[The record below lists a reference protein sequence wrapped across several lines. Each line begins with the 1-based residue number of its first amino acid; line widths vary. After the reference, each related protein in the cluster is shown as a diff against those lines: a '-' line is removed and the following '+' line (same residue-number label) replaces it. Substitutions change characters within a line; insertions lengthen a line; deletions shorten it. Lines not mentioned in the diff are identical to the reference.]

1 MENPL
6 LKYLAFVRTVEK
18 GSFTKAAEDL
28 HYAQSSISKMIAD
41 LEAEWDMTLLER
53 SKSGVCLTSAGEQ
66 LLPFLRK
73 ALNGYNELEGQICR
87 MKGLETGIVR
97 IGTFSSVAINW
108 LPNVFSKLQKDYPG
122 IEYEMLLG
130 DYNEVEHWI
139 DEGRVDCGFLRLPTA
154 GSFDTI
160 PLTQDEYKV
169 VLPVGHPLAEKDTV
183 SISDLDSQP
192 FLLLE
197 HGGKTEVTDL
207 LNAYHVTPDIRF
219 TTWEDFA
226 IMAMVEK
233 GMGIGILPEL
243 ILRRVPYKIEIRPL
257 TEPYYRLI
265 GLAMKDRG
273 HLTPAVRKFMK
284 YLPFR
289 ESEERSASIVVP
301 DICTNADQSHDPHNK

>member
-41 LEAEWDMTLLER
+41 LESEWGMTLLER

-66 LLPFLRK
+66 LLPFLRRI
-73 ALNGYNELEGQICR
+73 LGGYDELEGQIFH
-87 MKGLETGIVR
+87 MKGLETGVVR

-122 IEYEMLLG
+122 IEYELLLG
-130 DYNEVEHWI
+130 DYDEVEHWI
-139 DEGRVDCGFLRLPTA
+139 DEGRVDCGFLRLPA
-154 GSFDTI
+154 AYGFDTI
-160 PLTQDEYKV
+160 SLTQDEYKV
-169 VLPVGHPLAEKDTV
+169 VLPVGHPLAKKEK
-183 SISDLDSQP
+183 ILMSDLNDQP

-197 HGGKTEVTDL
+197 HGGKTEVSDL
-207 LNAYHVTPDIRF
+207 LSASHVTPDIRF

-233 GMGIGILPEL
+233 GMGIGILPDL
-243 ILRRVPYKIEIRPL
+243 ILRRVPYSIEIRSL
-257 TEPYYRLI
+257 AEPYYRTI
-265 GLAMKDRG
+265 GLAMKNRE
-273 HLTPAVRKFMK
+273 HLTSAAVKFIE

-289 ESEERSASIVVP
+289 EAERISL
-301 DICTNADQSHDPHNK
+301 NK